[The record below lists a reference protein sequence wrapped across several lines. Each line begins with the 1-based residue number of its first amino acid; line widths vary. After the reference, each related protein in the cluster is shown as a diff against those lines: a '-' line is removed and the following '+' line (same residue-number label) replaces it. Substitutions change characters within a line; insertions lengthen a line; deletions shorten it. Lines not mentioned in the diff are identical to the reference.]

1 MGSASCRERG
11 FDKLENTLGSFRPA
25 PWIDAEVTPKASW
38 GGLERTRLSRTA
50 VRVYGSCIPIWSRC
64 SRSESSVAGQDVA
77 LTTGKALP
85 MPASLLRLWR
95 SYVSCRH
102 VLDVGAHAEHGTSEP
117 RAPSTM
123 RIVVMWWFIE
133 FMSCQTRDWAIEESV
148 VVAARFP

>member
-1 MGSASCRERG
+1 MA
-11 FDKLENTLGSFRPA
+11 
-25 PWIDAEVTPKASW
+25 
-38 GGLERTRLSRTA
+38 
-50 VRVYGSCIPIWSRC
+50 
-64 SRSESSVAGQDVA
+64 
-77 LTTGKALP
+77 TGMALP